1 MRLETAG
8 TIPSRIDVTS
18 DNIEPLVVE
27 RIRYYDDIEVY
38 TEVLDNVLEGE
49 VYLPLNVGLQEIGLG
64 LATPMEV
71 AERVQEALEA
81 WRAKRQ

>member
-1 MRLETAG
+1 M
-8 TIPSRIDVTS
+8 S
-18 DNIEPLVVE
+18 
-27 RIRYYDDIEVY
+27 
-38 TEVLDNVLEGE
+38 LEGE

-81 WRAKRQ
+81 WRAKK